1 MKADVSD
8 RIWVTNLGQM
18 FDKVVD
24 ADRRGIIDDRF
35 YAQLLDFFYCF
46 LPVRNPSSNCVS
58 NTNFS

>member
-1 MKADVSD
+1 
-8 RIWVTNLGQM
+8 VTNLGQM

-46 LPVRNPSSNCVS
+46 IPVSHSHLDCVLNGS
-58 NTNFS
+58 FS